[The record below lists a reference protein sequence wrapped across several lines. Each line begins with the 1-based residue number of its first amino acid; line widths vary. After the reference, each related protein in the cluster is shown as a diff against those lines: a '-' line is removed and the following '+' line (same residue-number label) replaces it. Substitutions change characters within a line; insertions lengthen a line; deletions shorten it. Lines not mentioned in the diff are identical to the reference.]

1 MIILVEGC
9 KTEEYCGLDDANKLF
24 SVKAIG
30 SPQSLLRWF
39 RESTI
44 CAALYGVLAVSSIIV
59 FTLTFKKPAF
69 FTMYTQLFILT
80 GSISETVIWT
90 NTAVSKRDNPL
101 FLPAISAQFFSCVH
115 LIFAMKYLL
124 ASIRIPL
131 QADFEAKLD
140 EEEKKLEADDSEEE
154 TDTIDSV

>member
-1 MIILVEGC
+1 M
-9 KTEEYCGLDDANKLF
+9 
-24 SVKAIG
+24 
-30 SPQSLLRWF
+30 
-39 RESTI
+39 
-44 CAALYGVLAVSSIIV
+44 
-59 FTLTFKKPAF
+59 
-69 FTMYTQLFILT
+69 
-80 GSISETVIWT
+80 
-90 NTAVSKRDNPL
+90 
-101 FLPAISAQFFSCVH
+101 PAISAQFFSCVH